1 MHRRRRWSCCTSA
14 VVGWTFTSAPCGLP
28 DPARS
33 QRPSDEGGAKL
44 RHDERRAVD
53 ACGLAEAGRLHARR
67 HGEHRR
73 LLESGLDPV
82 GGSVHPVVG
91 QCPARQGIRLH
102 RPTPRRITPHSIDR
116 MTDFSTRSLIN
127 RNHLPAAEFSRR
139 GPGSCHTGCGA
150 VPIQSRT
157 KLRSSFASSFATFA
171 IIANFNPAL
180 EYLTLIHRQVS
191 HS

>member
-1 MHRRRRWSCCTSA
+1 MRI
-14 VVGWTFTSAPCGLP
+14 GWCR
-28 DPARS
+28 PA
-33 QRPSDEGGAKL
+33 A
-44 RHDERRAVD
+44 RH
-53 ACGLAEAGRLHARR
+53 

-73 LLESGLDPV
+73 LLESGLDSV

-102 RPTPRRITPHSIDR
+102 RPTPRRITPHSIGR
-116 MTDFSTRSLIN
+116 MTDISTRSLIN
-127 RNHLPAAEFSRR
+127 RNQLPAAEFSRR

-157 KLRSSFASSFATFA
+157 KLRSRFASSSATFA

-191 HS
+191 HSRSYPNAPFRHYIPTPCRGQGASDRPNGRANLPSERASIAPPGRRSNYRNWH